1 MEYKKIN
8 DQKKTF
14 RIAKAMASDI
24 QMYHKEEIEEAIKND
39 TFFEVIEKEF
49 RDGKQLLEERVD
61 PETLALDNYLE
72 RAIVDII
79 LKYSGNIRSSI
90 W

>member
-8 DQKKTF
+8 DPKKTF

-39 TFFEVIEKEF
+39 TFFEVIEKDF

-61 PETLALDNYLE
+61 PEILAMDNYLE